1 MTDVLIP
8 EKEQV
13 IIADR
18 KYSIG
23 ELSLKQFLQI
33 SKFLARTVLSS
44 QKKLK
49 ELKERT
55 AGSESNIDDIMTILD
70 LLEEK
75 DLYQFIGI
83 LLNENDTDFIE
94 KNITVTKSTDII
106 AIICEHNKLDILK
119 KNIQRVIQAV
129 NPTEKKP

>member
-1 MTDVLIP
+1 MNDVLIP

-83 LLNENDTDFIE
+83 LLNENDTDFSAME
-94 KNITVTKSTDII
+94 SLLSGVITSIHILSTISRIFFAASWIFFDSSLN
-106 AIICEHNKLDILK
+106 A
-119 KNIQRVIQAV
+119 
-129 NPTEKKP
+129 